1 MRKQLH
7 QSQLLIQHTLISNK
21 NAIAEVLQ
29 SEVTIVI
36 NDSEDKIAD
45 DEQDLRPLTVWML

>member
-29 SEVTIVI
+29 SEVTIAI